1 MILLKFSSSTK
12 AKTYEKKLTR
22 LKFYKKQT
30 SIKDLFLMNNYL
42 FVFTINES
50 VDNELGF
57 CLLTYSNSGCELVP
71 YNRQIFEITKIR
83 YKEFY
88 EKCIPLENF
97 ATSEVQL
104 CSLYFELLNGSKYYS
119 FIGENAEEYAKSLV
133 SYQYSINDILF
144 NEISNIDELKE
155 WIGRASSKKKVRN
168 LIINRNADFV
178 NDNFLAELD
187 TTFSNPFINYIITCD
202 TNSTLPD
209 CFKKIYVNYK
219 KEIKVSPDK
228 AVNTIRGIKDNNT
241 HTIIIEGFLGKKL
254 QTSIGMEL
262 RKKNNCKIQLIL
274 SGTTREI
281 TESAFENCNCLI
293 NVKLG
298 NTIKVIKRRAF
309 SGCKNL
315 TNITLPKH
323 LTIIHEE
330 AFYLCFNLVSLEL
343 PSSIRSIN
351 RAAFA
356 GCENIINFSIPAEA
370 NLKSIDEFVFHG
382 CRALKTIELPD
393 KIKILKKSSFA
404 DCQALN
410 NIKLPKQL
418 CRIETLAFNKC
429 YRLKEIIIPDNTH
442 HIERSVFVGCKN
454 LKMISLSPVLTLDL
468 FELQSCCSHTK
479 IIQRTL
485 DAQKSI
491 SLIRHLDIGTYIIP
505 IKGNLN
511 IKQQKLL
518 GNSIRKLNEN
528 IKIYLFFDGI
538 TSLQANVFSDCNAIY
553 GLEFTNSI
561 KSLTPSAL
569 TNCKNIREMYIPSLN
584 SCETDIER
592 LINLIGHQ
600 VKITINL

>member
-1 MILLKFSSSTK
+1 MILLKFPSSTK
-12 AKTYEKKLTR
+12 AKNYEKKLTR

-30 SIKDLFLMNNYL
+30 SIKELFLMNNYL
-42 FVFTINES
+42 FVFTLNES

-97 ATSEVQL
+97 ITSEVQL
-104 CSLYFELLNGSKYYS
+104 CSLYFELLNGSRYYS

-133 SYQYSINDILF
+133 SYQYSINDILINICTIIPSSGF
-144 NEISNIDELKE
+144 NEISNIEELKE

-168 LIINRNADFV
+168 LIINRNANFV
-178 NDNFLAELD
+178 NDNFLSELD
-187 TTFSNPFINYIITCD
+187 TTFSNPFINYIIICD
-202 TNSTLPD
+202 TNFNLPD
-209 CFKKIYVNYK
+209 YFKKIYVNYK
-219 KEIKVSPDK
+219 KEIKVSADK
-228 AVNTIRGIKDNNT
+228 AVNTIRAIKDNNT
-241 HTIIIEGFLGKKL
+241 HTIRIDGFLGKQL
-254 QTSIGMEL
+254 QNSIGIEL
-262 RKKNNCKIQLIL
+262 RQKHNCKIQLIL
-274 SGTTREI
+274 SGNTREI
-281 TESAFENCNCLI
+281 VESAFENCNCLI

-298 NTIKVIKRRAF
+298 NTITVIKRRAF
-309 SGCKNL
+309 AGCKNL

-356 GCENIINFSIPAEA
+356 GCENITNFTIPAEA

-418 CRIETLAFNKC
+418 CRIETFAFNKC
-429 YRLKEIIIPDNTH
+429 YGLKEIIIPDNTH

-491 SLIRHLDIGTYIIP
+491 SLIRHLDS
-505 IKGNLN
+505 K
-511 IKQQKLL
+511 
-518 GNSIRKLNEN
+518 RK
-528 IKIYLFFDGI
+528 
-538 TSLQANVFSDCNAIY
+538 
-553 GLEFTNSI
+553 
-561 KSLTPSAL
+561 
-569 TNCKNIREMYIPSLN
+569 
-584 SCETDIER
+584 
-592 LINLIGHQ
+592 INLRIQ
-600 VKITINL
+600 SSKVKVNIFLQKTS